1 MAVRDCN
8 MKKSIGADGVL
19 VIETSPTIGLRMR
32 LFNRDGS
39 EGEMCG
45 NGARCF
51 ALYAF
56 KENIAERKMKFST
69 LAGVIEAEVIDNNTV
84 IVNMGNTSIKHK
96 ISDHTIVIEG
106 KKILYNYA
114 VVGVPHV
121 VIYASQNN
129 IHTLED
135 MKKIGYTID
144 HNRILFP
151 EGTNVN
157 FVKILNN
164 NRINVI
170 TYERGVNDITD
181 SCGTG
186 SCASVV
192 FTALKYNFKSP
203 VTVES
208 IGGESIVYF
217 EISQDLDNCSLLL
230 QGQARYCAD
239 ISILI

>member
-1 MAVRDCN
+1 MSNNIMIKYKKLEANGNNFLMLDNRNQQFSDNKISIMAVRDCN
-8 MKKSIGADGVL
+8 VKKSIGADGVL
-19 VIETSPTIGLRMR
+19 VVETSTSSGLKMK
-32 LFNRDGS
+32 LFNKDGS

-69 LAGVIEAEVIDNNTV
+69 LAGVIEAEIIDNNNV
-84 IVNMGNTSIKHK
+84 IVNMGITSIKNK
-96 ISDHTIVIEG
+96 ISDQIIIIDG

-129 IHTLED
+129 IQTLED
-135 MKKIGYTID
+135 MKKIGYSID
-144 HNRILFP
+144 HNRMLFP

-157 FVKILNN
+157 FVQILNN
-164 NRINVI
+164 NRINVV

-186 SCASVV
+186 SCASVI
-192 FTALKYNFKSP
+192 FTAL
-203 VTVES
+203 
-208 IGGESIVYF
+208 
-217 EISQDLDNCSLLL
+217 
-230 QGQARYCAD
+230 
-239 ISILI
+239 